1 MCISNHMKNAVLLT
15 GASTGI
21 GNATAQLLASSGY
34 NVFAGVR
41 SIKDSDALNA
51 YGLATL
57 HPILLDVTQK
67 ADIDTAFLRI
77 EETVGS
83 EGLLAVINNAG
94 INYIAPFELSDEAKV
109 RQVMEIN
116 VFGLINISQR
126 FLPLLQKY
134 QMQQTSSNT
143 AKIINI
149 GSIGSTIGIPWE
161 SSYHASK
168 FAVLGLSESLRFEL
182 EDLGILI
189 TCVLPGGIRTP
200 FFAKTGESIEAAKQ
214 KLSGANSDYYAGNL
228 SKMQE
233 AAQQFERFSTPPEK
247 VAAVIERA
255 IRSHR
260 PPLKILVGN
269 DAKIIYFLTKM
280 GWTGLLK
287 SQFIKPKTAR

>member
-1 MCISNHMKNAVLLT
+1 VRISDDMKNSVLLT

-41 SIKDSDALNA
+41 STKDSDALNA

-67 ADIDTAFLRI
+67 ADIDTAFLQI
-77 EETVGS
+77 EKTVGQ

-94 INYIAPFELSDEAKV
+94 INYIAPFELANEAKV
-109 RQVMEIN
+109 RQLMEVN
-116 VFGLINISQR
+116 FFGLINVSQR

-134 QMQQTSSNT
+134 KTQQASSNT

-182 EDLGILI
+182 EDLGII
-189 TCVLPGGIRTP
+189 VTCVLPGGIRTP
-200 FFAKTGESIEAAKQ
+200 FFAKTGESIEIAKQ
-214 KLSGANSDYYAGNL
+214 KLSGSNGDYYEGNM

-255 IRSHR
+255 IRSRR

-287 SQFIKPKTAR
+287 SQFIKQKTSG